1 MVYIDGAANQRGSEM
16 GLIVISPEKII
27 IEKSSRLGFST
38 TNNVASYEA
47 SLVGMTMVQKMG
59 GKTVKVFSDLRLV
72 VG

>member
-1 MVYIDGAANQRGSEM
+1 M

-27 IEKSSRLGFST
+27 IEKSLRLAFST
-38 TNNVASYEA
+38 TNNVAEYEA

-59 GKTVKVFSDLRLV
+59 GKTVKVFLDLWLV